1 MFVLA
6 LPSSCTA
13 LPDPDN
19 KQVNA
24 EKTCC
29 CLQAAQLAAL
39 QERLQ
44 EVIALHQHA
53 SDECETLRVI
63 FLHTLFVS

>member
-1 MFVLA
+1 MDGGIDMLYTQHFGWGV
-6 LPSSCTA
+6 
-13 LPDPDN
+13 
-19 KQVNA
+19 
-24 EKTCC
+24 
-29 CLQAAQLAAL
+29 

-63 FLHTLFVS
+63 FPRTLFVS